1 MRLRNTASQ
10 PTSLTP
16 AIFRAYLSVRSSLVW
31 SSSIGKGRGW
41 EIDPFS
47 VLGLNLGLSFR
58 FKRLF

>member
-1 MRLRNTASQ
+1 MASQ

-16 AIFRAYLSVRSSLVW
+16 AIFRAFLSVKSSLVW
-31 SSSIGKGRGW
+31 NSSIGKDKGW

-47 VLGLNLGLSFR
+47 VLGLNLELSFR